1 MPNNEKKEFKTI
13 EEQVEYLVTTKNIEY
28 SDQIKSVLLER
39 SYSSI
44 INPYKKLF
52 AKGRDD
58 NGHVYYDSINF
69 SKYVEVAAFDDFYA
83 SKLHNFIGIFER
95 KLKIIIAYVISKM
108 LFTNGDKEGTS
119 YVNVIHDYFNGNTQS
134 LSMIGIDDIHVHYT
148 KNGISTAKPYY
159 IATREKL
166 LSEKLFNIG
175 NNNVFSNNNLVKYY
189 QDQHHKVP
197 FWLLIH
203 ELTMGD
209 LNILFNML
217 NKSLREEVYC
227 YFYSNDKPSAKELSR
242 FSAKLEKIREIRN
255 IVNHYESL
263 LTYLDNQTQNDF
275 IHTIKVLTLLT
286 DTAKNSIVFNSNTPY
301 FEEFLKSDYNR
312 KSFEKFTDFK
322 EKLDM

>member
-1 MPNNEKKEFKTI
+1 
-13 EEQVEYLVTTKNIEY
+13 
-28 SDQIKSVLLER
+28 
-39 SYSSI
+39 
-44 INPYKKLF
+44 
-52 AKGRDD
+52 
-58 NGHVYYDSINF
+58 
-69 SKYVEVAAFDDFYA
+69 
-83 SKLHNFIGIFER
+83 
-95 KLKIIIAYVISKM
+95 M

-134 LSMIGIDDIHVHYT
+134 LSMIGIDDIHVYYT
-148 KNGISTAKPYY
+148 KNGISTAKAYY
-159 IATREKL
+159 ITTREKL

-227 YFYSNDKPSAKELSR
+227 YFYSNDKPSAKKLSR

-312 KSFEKFTDFK
+312 KSFEKFADFK